1 VDRRAGFLTAV
12 FFFAGLA
19 LVDFLA
25 AFLEALLGAGL
36 VLREAFFAAGACFRR
51 AGAFTA
57 GVGAEL
63 AGIKE
68 DGMDGPVAGGMTGLA
83 GAMGPAAGVFI
94 ASSQP
99 GVNIS
104 SRSREMAFARPHRG
118 HRAS

>member
-1 VDRRAGFLTAV
+1 
-12 FFFAGLA
+12 LA

-25 AFLEALLGAGL
+25 TFLAAFFGVGL
-36 VLREAFFAAGACFRR
+36 VLRAAFFAAGACFRLAG

-57 GVGAEL
+57 GAGVDT
-63 AGIKE
+63 AGIE
-68 DGMDGPVAGGMTGLA
+68 EEGIEGPEAGGMTGLA
-83 GAMGPAAGVFI
+83 GPIGAGAGVLI

-104 SRSREMAFARPHRG
+104 SRSREMAFARPQRG